1 MLRESRRCSFPLA
14 IVVLAFVILSPPV
27 EAAAWTQF
35 RDPKEG
41 AFTIDVPQGW
51 QVVGGLIRRSI
62 NQPHPVIGVLSPDK
76 LTKIVVGDPSAIAY
90 AEPTSTLQSL
100 GFREGQSYT
109 PKGEPEIIMSYHSGQ
124 QWAEHLA
131 RNELQQD
138 NCTSVAVTGSR
149 VLPNTKMTLPMPQ
162 GVERRDT
169 TGETLLTAMCNRILY
184 TAYGFSETGG
194 DYYHGA
200 NGAIIAG
207 AWTDDTSTVLLTPQ
221 GNGPEAIQLAEH
233 MLQSFRFDPQWWQHQ
248 FKTAVAA
255 SRVVYDHAMNMLQ
268 QQATSFD
275 RPLRGVAAYTNPVTG
290 AKLEVQIT
298 GADNF
303 AQSASGTVIG
313 FMGSEAPPGSTILK
327 KADNKR

>member
-1 MLRESRRCSFPLA
+1 L
-14 IVVLAFVILSPPV
+14 PPPA
-27 EAAAWTQF
+27 EAATWTQF

-41 AFTIDVPQGW
+41 AFSIDVPQGW
-51 QVVGGLIRRSI
+51 QVVGGLVRRSL
-62 NQPHPVIGVLSPDK
+62 NQPHPVISVLSPDK
-76 LTKIVVGDPSAIAY
+76 LTKIIVGDPSAIAF
-90 AEPTSTLQSL
+90 AELTSTLQGL

-109 PKGEPEIIMSYHSGQ
+109 PKGEPEIIRNYQTGQ
-124 QWAEHLA
+124 QWSEHLA

-138 NCTSVAVTGSR
+138 NCTNVAVTGSR
-149 VLPNTKMTLPMPQ
+149 VLPNTKVALAMPQ

-169 TGETLLTAMCNRILY
+169 TGETLLTAECNRILY

-221 GNGPEAIQLAEH
+221 GNGPEAIQLAAH
-233 MLQSFRFDPQWWQHQ
+233 MLESLRFDPQWWQRQ

-255 SRVVYDHAMNMLQ
+255 SRYVYDHAMNMLQ
-268 QQATSFD
+268 QQAASFD
-275 RPLRGVAAYTNPVTG
+275 RPLRGVAAYTNPSTG
-290 AKLEVQIT
+290 KQLEVQIT

-303 AQSASGTVIG
+303 AQTASGTVIG
-313 FMGSEAPPGSTILK
+313 FMGSEAPPGSTILRK
-327 KADNKR
+327 NAR